1 MTRAEELSQNLRLE
15 YLFYQRYIRWQ
26 QGGDLTRNGQIR
38 LENTIR
44 AIRNLKQECQREL
57 PEEEYPE
64 EYYYDDPE
72 VFEIPEK
79 VPKPEEKLTTIKT
92 QKAKILD
99 NDGTQ
104 MNIMDYMQHD
114 GNICWKEAL

>member
-1 MTRAEELSQNLRLE
+1 MTRAEELSQNLGLE

-38 LENTIR
+38 LKNTIR
-44 AIRNLKQECQREL
+44 AIRNLKEECQREL

-72 VFEIPEK
+72 NFEVPEK
-79 VPKPEEKLTTIKT
+79 VPKTEEKLTTINKT
-92 QKAKILD
+92 QKTKIP
-99 NDGTQ
+99 NDGIQ
-104 MNIMDYMQHD
+104 MNIMDYMHD